1 MIAQKTV
8 SDGDVVSNYQ
18 TMVCDAEVVGSK
30 NVWKDV
36 LYSIVNLYIRLHS
49 FSLANEMISQ
59 RNVRAEISFCVYV
72 QPQLNQIH
80 CACNT
85 CPQLG
90 VREEK
95 WTPFNA
101 SYIDME
107 LEVPENDSLRK
118 TTASITSYFLY
129 YTHQSLVLVVSLIT
143 GVDCIS

>member
-30 NVWKDV
+30 NVWKYV
-36 LYSIVNLYIRLHS
+36 LYSIVNLYIRLQL
-49 FSLANEMISQ
+49 FSLVKQIISQ
-59 RNVRAEISFCVYV
+59 RNVHAEISFCVYV

-80 CACNT
+80 SAYNT
-85 CPQLG
+85 CPRLG